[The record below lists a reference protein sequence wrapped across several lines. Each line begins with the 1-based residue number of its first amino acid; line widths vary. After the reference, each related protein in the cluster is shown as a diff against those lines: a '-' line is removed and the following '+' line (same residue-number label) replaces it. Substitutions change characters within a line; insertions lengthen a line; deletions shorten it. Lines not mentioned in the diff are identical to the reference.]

1 MNRKVVALVAG
12 AGLLVVGWA
21 AFRPEL
27 LFIDQRVNEDFP
39 VAAAVAM
46 VDMPTSEAPMLD
58 PIAQDM
64 KDAKKLAEG
73 TFHGVAH
80 ETKGTATI
88 YQLADGRRFLRFTGF
103 DTSNGPDLRVIM
115 TTATDATD
123 SDTIKNAKERV
134 ELAKLKGNVGDQN
147 YELPKDVDLAKFKS
161 VTVWCN
167 RFSVNFATAPLK

>member
-27 LFIDQRVNEDFP
+27 LFIDQQVNEEFP

-46 VDMPTSEAPMLD
+46 VDMPESTPSAEMM
-58 PIAQDM
+58 QDM

-115 TTATDATD
+115 TTAADATD
-123 SDTIKNAKERV
+123 SDTIKNAKERI